1 MAQTVLDRL
10 RETMLDNRQGGAP
23 PREARGRVYVTP
35 SGRVVIGSPVDPLEE
50 GEERMLSEV
59 HPAVFAAPRG

>member
-10 RETMLDNRQGGAP
+10 REVIPDERRKGGDT
-23 PREARGRVYVTP
+23 PREARSRVYVTP
-35 SGRVVIGSPVDPLEE
+35 AGKVVFGDQVEE

-59 HPAVFAAPRG
+59 HPAVFAAPGS